1 MIFRS
6 TPYPPF
12 RNASSCEGE
21 WTNIMSA
28 SPASALAIA
37 APVPRATKFTVIQ
50 GYLASKAAFIVPVV
64 SPFIPVSS
72 SPVS

>member
-1 MIFRS
+1 
-6 TPYPPF
+6 
-12 RNASSCEGE
+12 
-21 WTNIMSA
+21 MSA